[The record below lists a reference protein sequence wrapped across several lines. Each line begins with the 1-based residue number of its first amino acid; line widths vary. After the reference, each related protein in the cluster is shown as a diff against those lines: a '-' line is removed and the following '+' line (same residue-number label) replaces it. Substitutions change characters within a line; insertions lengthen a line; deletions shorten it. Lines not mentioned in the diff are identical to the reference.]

1 MDLATNVGRRNRPLL
16 LPVAWIALAAPVIF
30 AQATAGPQLA
40 PAPTQTARPAQP
52 LAFDVVSIKQ
62 NKSDGGGGL
71 GRSTPDGDVNI
82 NSLLAYQIGPAYGV
96 EPDNIYGLPDWAKNN
111 RYDIQTKVAAEDIE
125 AYRKLHRSEHRRMMQ
140 AVFEDRLK
148 LKAHLVSKEVPMYQ
162 LVIAKGGP
170 KLHEAKPGDTY
181 ADGIKAP
188 DGTPIGAAGARM
200 GRGSYTGQQI
210 TVSALLNWLKGAT
223 GRPVVDK
230 TGLTGKYDITLRW
243 TPDLGPSTPD
253 SAPPDE
259 TLPTIFGAL
268 EDQLGLKLEPT
279 KGTIPTLI
287 IDHIEPPTEN

>member
-1 MDLATNVGRRNRPLL
+1 VVPF
-16 LPVAWIALAAPVIF
+16 ALAQNAAP
-30 AQATAGPQLA
+30 TA
-40 PAPTQTARPAQP
+40 PAATPTKP

-71 GRSTPDGDVNI
+71 GRATPDGDTNI

-125 AYRKLHRSEHRRMMQ
+125 AYRKLNRAEHRRMMQ

-148 LKAHLVSKEVPMYQ
+148 LKAHLGSKEVPMYE

-188 DGTPIGAAGARM
+188 DGTPIGGAGAFM
-200 GRGSYTGQQI
+200 SRGSYTGQQV
-210 TVSALLNWLKGAT
+210 TVPVLLNWLKGAT

-230 TGLTGKYDITLRW
+230 TGLTGKYDIALRW
-243 TPDLGPSTPD
+243 TPDLGPSSPD
-253 SAPPDE
+253 SAPPED
-259 TLPTIFGAL
+259 TGPSIFKAL
-268 EDQLGLKLEPT
+268 EEQLGLKLEPT